1 MGRHDSGQPAAPLH
15 RPEAYPARRPPP
27 VAPMPELIDLHTH
40 SSRSDGVLS
49 PADLVARAAARNVGL
64 LALTDHDTVE
74 GCDEARSAC
83 QAAGIRFIA
92 GIEVSTQWRGQAI
105 HVVGLGVDTASPAL
119 TAQID
124 NIAARRRERVLAIGE
139 RLATRGRIAGHEVA
153 ATALEG
159 GGVPTRMHLAR
170 ALVALGYADGA
181 QQAFDKWL
189 NRGRPGH
196 VPVEWPELN
205 DAVPRLAGACRA
217 AVLAHPHRYRLSG
230 GALRQLA
237 AEFAAA
243 GGVAIEVNMAGM
255 GPGDQDR
262 IAALARRQKLAGSA
276 GSDFHDPAVPWN
288 PPGRFAKLAEGISPV
303 AERFDDAQ

>member
-1 MGRHDSGQPAAPLH
+1 
-15 RPEAYPARRPPP
+15 
-27 VAPMPELIDLHTH
+27 MPDLIDLHTH
-40 SSRSDGVLS
+40 SARSDGVLS
-49 PADLVARAAARNVGL
+49 PTALVARAAARGVGL
-64 LALTDHDTVE
+64 LALTDHDTVA
-74 GCDEARSAC
+74 GCDEAGAAC
-83 QAAGIRFIA
+83 KEAGIRFIA

-105 HVVGLGVDTASPAL
+105 HVVGLGVDAASPGLAL
-119 TAQID
+119 QID
-124 NIAARRRERVLAIGE
+124 DVARRRRERILAIGE
-139 RLATRGRIAGHEVA
+139 RLTTRGRIAGGEVA
-153 ATALEG
+153 AAALDG

-170 ALVALGYADGA
+170 ALVALGFADGT

-189 NRGRPGH
+189 NRGCPGH
-196 VPVEWPELN
+196 VPVEWPEMTE
-205 DAVPRLAGACRA
+205 AVPRLAGACRA

-255 GPGDQDR
+255 SPGDQDR
-262 IAALARRQKLAGSA
+262 IASLARRAGLAGSA

-303 AERFDDAQ
+303 AERFDDAR